1 MLNRLRVLT
10 GFCKSKRPGEIS
22 KDERYL
28 VFWNHQIPYPLT
40 KISSLHLKM
49 KLLPICTWL
58 ICLLLVIVC
67 LGSEC
72 GTPRRIVRSKR
83 DLVRIR
89 EARST
94 FPGPCAT
101 RLPRGKR
108 SLPGIDRRS
117 PRLSQAGESSPGPR
131 RAVYFT
137 GRGDQLRLKPNAEVP
152 RGNFSLEMWIKP
164 EGGQRSPAVIGGLI
178 FLIMT
183 CCIFTAEIIS

>member
-1 MLNRLRVLT
+1 MPSWLVLNRLRVLT

-117 PRLSQAGESSPGPR
+117 PRLSQAGESSPVR
-131 RAVYFT
+131 
-137 GRGDQLRLKPNAEVP
+137 
-152 RGNFSLEMWIKP
+152 
-164 EGGQRSPAVIGGLI
+164 GGL
-178 FLIMT
+178 
-183 CCIFTAEIIS
+183 FTLPVEETNCVWNPMQRCQGVISPWKCG